1 MAKPLVSGELWARR
15 RHEMSAER
23 STFTIREIKQPE
35 LAQLLELY
43 RFLHPDDPGIEI
55 DRSIQQLWESILKNP
70 SLHYLGAYA
79 ADDLVSTCTL
89 TIIPNLTRGAR
100 PYAVIENVVT
110 HPQFRRRGMATQVLQ
125 HALLIAWAQGCYKVM
140 LQTGTKQESTLRFYE
155 KAGFRRGD
163 KTGFVAH
170 PPSG

>member
-1 MAKPLVSGELWARR
+1 VIA
-15 RHEMSAER
+15 
-23 STFTIREIKQPE
+23 
-35 LAQLLELY
+35 
-43 RFLHPDDPGIEI
+43 I
-55 DRSIQQLWESILKNP
+55 DRSIQELWESILNNP
-70 SLHYLGAYA
+70 SLHYLGAYVA
-79 ADDLVSTCTL
+79 GELVSTCTL

-110 HPQFRRRGMATQVLQ
+110 HPQFRRRGLATQVLQ
-125 HALLIAWAQGCYKVM
+125 HALRIAWAQGCYKVM
-140 LQTGTKQESTLRFYE
+140 LLTGSKQEATLRFYE